1 MTVPALGSIRRL
13 NTPGNP
19 VMTVPSPYTRS
30 AVRCGR
36 EVCPPGECRVI
47 STVSAA
53 DVIAPAR
60 IATLPTSRRGSQC
73 KAKILVTP
81 AIAPVATTSMAPPGM
96 TSSAGWKIR
105 RTPDGSDGAELSAM
119 AAPSKIAVCAS
130 CPQACA
136 TFGTVDEYAAPVRSC
151 IGRASMSARSA
162 TRGPSSGPKSQVT
175 PVPPGKTFG
184 LRPAS
189 ANRAATYSVVACSW
203 RANSGCSW
211 MCRRHRT
218 SASVFSASHCSA
230 TADRDSLIP
239 SPSCVPADPVPWTAR
254 LHPRPAVS
262 RCAPTSSLPRPQPG
276 RHLAPWLPFRNRA
289 DE

>member
-1 MTVPALGSIRRL
+1 MRSGASSPAITSRTVSSSVIHTSRLPVRTVPANEPICGMALAAWPALTAPHTMTVPALGSIRRL

-105 RTPDGSDGAELSAM
+105 RTP
-119 AAPSKIAVCAS
+119 
-130 CPQACA
+130 
-136 TFGTVDEYAAPVRSC
+136 T
-151 IGRASMSARSA
+151 
-162 TRGPSSGPKSQVT
+162 
-175 PVPPGKTFG
+175 
-184 LRPAS
+184 
-189 ANRAATYSVVACSW
+189 AAT
-203 RANSGCSW
+203 
-211 MCRRHRT
+211 
-218 SASVFSASHCSA
+218 
-230 TADRDSLIP
+230 
-239 SPSCVPADPVPWTAR
+239 
-254 LHPRPAVS
+254 
-262 RCAPTSSLPRPQPG
+262 AP
-276 RHLAPWLPFRNRA
+276 N
-289 DE
+289 